1 MNANAKC
8 SQATQEDDDM
18 FTKHAALIW
27 RQDGCTIA
35 KARMK
40 AWFEGP
46 TGYADRLKQEEL
58 DKQNE
63 SL

>member
-1 MNANAKC
+1 MKD
-8 SQATQEDDDM
+8 EDDM

-27 RQDGCTIA
+27 RQDGCTIE